1 MSKIDRF
8 IVPKEKME
16 LITTQETLPNSST
29 IVVLA
34 SDVKALREKLGF
46 FEIIAKEHKALLQ
59 KLRYSD
65 NDEGD
70 HQFRRDQ
77 ETIRVINQKLAI
89 DC

>member
-8 IVPKEKME
+8 IVPKAHLE
-16 LITTQETLPNSST
+16 LVTNQESMPNSST

-59 KLRYSD
+59 QLRYAD

-70 HQFRRDQ
+70 GDFRRAQ
-77 ETIRVINQKLAI
+77 ETIRVINQKLDI